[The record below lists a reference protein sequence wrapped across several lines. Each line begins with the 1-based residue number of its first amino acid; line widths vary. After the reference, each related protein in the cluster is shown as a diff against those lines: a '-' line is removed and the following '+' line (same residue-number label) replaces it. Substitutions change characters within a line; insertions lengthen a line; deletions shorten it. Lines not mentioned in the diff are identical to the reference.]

1 MCSMIYIFRLINFVE
16 DEVGSP
22 HPTPT
27 HHRKLGRVVYA
38 HTHIHTVWHIT
49 ESLVGLCTHTHTHT
63 HTAWHITE
71 SLVDSELLLTCQ
83 S

>member
-1 MCSMIYIFRLINFVE
+1 MIYIFRLINFVE